1 MDTILAYSD
10 LPSVDKRGMGFSIC
24 PPNIL
29 NPILEYYAY
38 RKTTKNKDPN
48 IYPLG
53 DHEKFFYWVGNSLKP
68 IFDSWCKMPID
79 FSYMYG
85 IHSYKKGEK
94 LPLHR
99 EHLQTHHISAQI
111 LIDKDKDWTFDLY
124 DHEGN
129 LHTTSTSNIGDM
141 ILYEGAKLLHGRPLT
156 FEGTY
161 YDILYVHYKLKN

>member
-1 MDTILAYSD
+1 MKKLLTHLD
-10 LPSVDKRGMGFSIC
+10 LPPVTIEGIGFSKC
-24 PPNIL
+24 PGNIL
-29 NPILEYYAY
+29 HPILEYYAY

-53 DHEKFFYWVGNSLKP
+53 DHEKFFYWVANSLKP
-68 IFDSWCKMPID
+68 IFDNWCKVSID

-85 IHSYKKGEK
+85 IHSYKNMEN

-111 LIDKDKDWTFDLY
+111 VIDKDKDWPFEIY
-124 DHEGN
+124 NHAN
-129 LHTTSTSNIGDM
+129 KSHIIKSNNIGDM
-141 ILYEGAKLLHGRPLT
+141 ILYEGAKLLHGRPLP
-156 FEGTY
+156 FDGTH